1 MYRQFACLQTTAP
14 GLIRFFLQSVEPAT
28 AGRNTYQTMAVFHT
42 GETLRYAHG
51 GPAFAPWHRIYLLL

>member
-1 MYRQFACLQTTAP
+1 MPTDNSPWTNT
-14 GLIRFFLQSVEPAT
+14 FFFQSVEPAT

>member
-1 MYRQFACLQTTAP
+1 MRTAP
-14 GLIRFFLQSVEPAT
+14 GLIRFFSQSVEPAT